1 MVTDQGVLL
10 HRHWPERGMHR
21 WYRVVVTQDIFGA
34 WTAACFWGSTLNRF
48 QQHRL
53 VYAGSEAE
61 AREKAR
67 RIVKKKKARGY
78 GEIEC

>member
-1 MVTDQGVLL
+1 MKVLFL
-10 HRHWPERGMHR
+10 YRGKDVAGSN
-21 WYRVVVTQDIFGA
+21 RVVVTQDIFGA